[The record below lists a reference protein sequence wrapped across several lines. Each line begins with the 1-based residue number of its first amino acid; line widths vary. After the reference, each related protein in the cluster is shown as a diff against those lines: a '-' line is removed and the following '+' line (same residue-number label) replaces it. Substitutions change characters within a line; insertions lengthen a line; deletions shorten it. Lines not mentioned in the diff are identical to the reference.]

1 MSQKKNQI
9 SLTPMFPIVIYVFFL
24 LISFDDLHVCQ
35 NLGQEMVFCLEDLE
49 FIRTLSV
56 AVMGLDAVS
65 SEAVC
70 EKKYTYYRM
79 EF

>member
-1 MSQKKNQI
+1 MSQKQNQI

-24 LISFDDLHVCQ
+24 LFSFDDLHVCR

-49 FIRTLSV
+49 FIRTLPL
-56 AVMGLDAVS
+56 AVMGLVTVS